1 MQNLLIR
8 PEKSSSSKT
17 LIAEPAEQ
25 WAVTAEICQL
35 EEDAGPLARQ
45 GSLVVYLGTAQQM
58 PNIMHEIGRLRE
70 ISFRAVG
77 EGSGKPL
84 DLDVFDTY
92 YLHLILWDRD
102 KQCIAGAYRL
112 GCTDKIFASHG
123 SNGIISSSSFE
134 FEQSFID
141 FLNPGLELG
150 RAFVAPSH
158 QKSIFALSL
167 LWKGIV
173 AFVARNPR
181 YSKLFGMVSISND
194 YSQISQDIIVK
205 YLRNSHLNGIVSKW
219 VKPTNPFKEIPPL
232 YQDISLNLVNVEQ
245 VAARVSETEK
255 DGKTIP
261 VLLRHYLKLNAT
273 LLEFNVD
280 PDFENCLDA
289 LVLVDLHEAPAMAL
303 KRYMGKEAYVRFS
316 ETRMQSC

>member
-8 PEKSSSSKT
+8 LEKNSSKKAV
-17 LIAEPAEQ
+17 IAEPAEQ
-25 WAVTAEICQL
+25 WAVNAEISQL
-35 EEDAGPLARQ
+35 EEDSGALARQ
-45 GSLVVYLGTAQQM
+45 GSLEVYLGAAQQM

-70 ISFRAVG
+70 VSFRAVG
-77 EGSGKPL
+77 EGSGNAL
-84 DLDVFDTY
+84 DLDDFDTY

-112 GCTDKIFASHG
+112 GCTDKIFATHG
-123 SNGIISSSSFE
+123 SKGIISSSSFE
-134 FEQSFID
+134 FEHPFID

-167 LWKGIV
+167 LWKGILC
-173 AFVARNPR
+173 FVLKNPQ

-194 YSQISQDIIVK
+194 YSQISQDIIVR

-219 VKPTNPFKEIPPL
+219 VKPTNPFKEIPPI
-232 YQDISLNLVNVEQ
+232 YQDISLNLINVEQ
-245 VAARVSETEK
+245 VASKVSESEK

-261 VLLRHYLKLNAT
+261 VLLRQYLKLNAT

-289 LVLVDLHEAPAMAL
+289 LVLVDLHEAPAMVL
-303 KRYMGKEAYVRFS
+303 SRYMGKEAYLRFS